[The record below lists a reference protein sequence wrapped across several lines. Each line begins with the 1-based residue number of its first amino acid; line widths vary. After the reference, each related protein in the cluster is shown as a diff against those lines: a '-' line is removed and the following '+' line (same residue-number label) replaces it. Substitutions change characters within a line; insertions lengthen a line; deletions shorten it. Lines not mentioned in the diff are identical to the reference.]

1 MTPIPAAATA
11 PRRALPRRSARAPR
25 FSSAAVL
32 AVARR
37 LAPVLVLVAIGLI
50 VAACAA
56 PNGSPGASGAPA
68 VTPTPPGAI
77 PLEPAPLRP
86 DPFSLLAWLFTP
98 LYQAFFILLVLLDKL
113 TGNIAV
119 AIVILTVGLRALM
132 TPFYRRQIVSSRRM
146 QLLSPEMKEIQ
157 KRYKGDR
164 LKAQQATQELYK
176 ERGISPLSG
185 CLPILLVS
193 LPLIPL
199 YSVFSAGLS
208 NFNPQ
213 AMLDVLGFRI
223 LDLQCATAPQ
233 VDAAGHV
240 LNPCLNP
247 EAFGIDWARPLV
259 AFSVGGFGISI
270 LGLVAGALMFFQSRL
285 SLPSGALADPNDQ
298 NQRVQRQ
305 MAVIFPLIY
314 VFLGGTWP
322 AGLLLYIIVSTIFTI
337 VQQYLFTGWGGM
349 FPFLGW
355 QPAFAA
361 NHSPRFPIALPPPVD
376 PKTRPTNSPLGGAVG
391 RAAEVDR
398 TIRHKERGRQ
408 GRRGRRR

>member
-1 MTPIPAAATA
+1 MIS
-11 PRRALPRRSARAPR
+11 PRLRSTIGRLLPLLALI
-25 FSSAAVL
+25 
-32 AVARR
+32 
-37 LAPVLVLVAIGLI
+37 AIAI
-50 VAACAA
+50 VVAACAG
-56 PNGSPGASGAPA
+56 PGGSPGASGAPA
-68 VTPTPPGAI
+68 ATPTPPGAI
-77 PLEPAPLRP
+77 PLEPAQLKA
-86 DPFSLLAWLFTP
+86 DPFSLIAWLFTP

-119 AIVILTVGLRALM
+119 AIVILTVALRALM

-146 QLLSPEMKEIQ
+146 QLLSPEIKEIQ
-157 KRYKGDR
+157 RRYKGDR
-164 LKAQQATQELYK
+164 VKAQQATQQLYQ

-185 CLPILLVS
+185 CLPILLVT

-213 AMLDVLGFRI
+213 AMMSVFGFQI
-223 LDLQCATAPQ
+223 LNLNCPTAPV
-233 VDAAGHV
+233 VDAAGHI
-240 LNPCLNP
+240 LNACLTP
-247 EAFGIDWARPLV
+247 TAFGIDWSRPLV
-259 AFSVGGFGISI
+259 AIQAAGFGISI
-270 LGLVAGALMFFQSRL
+270 LGLIAGALMFFQSRL
-285 SLPSGALADPNDQ
+285 SLPSGAMVDPNDQ
-298 NQRVQRQ
+298 NQKIQRQ
-305 MAVIFPLIY
+305 MGAIFPLIY

-322 AGLLLYIIVSTIFTI
+322 AGLLLYIIVSTIFSI

-355 QPAFAA
+355 KPAFAA
-361 NHSPRFPIALPPPVD
+361 NHSPRFPIALPPVD
-376 PKTRPTNSPLGGAVG
+376 PKARPATSPLGGPAA